1 MDENIVNDL
10 PGVEEDY
17 KKSWE
22 DLANEPK
29 EAEKD
34 HIEDDLEEQ
43 KIEDPKI
50 VIKSV
55 EVGTVKVDRTDA
67 PAIQLEA
74 VATAPAEEIPEKVP
88 EFLEENTE
96 TPEESE
102 EIEEPSK
109 YNVWDLLARH
119 EEFKKKGLQL
129 TVDDLYNWICLQDEI
144 IGVVSQ
150 MKAEYSEK
158 KLEQDK
164 EKAVRWIELKAEK
177 DENGKTVNTDK
188 MIEQLLKI
196 EFSTQDL
203 DQLVLKNTYE
213 LLQQR
218 GNVIT
223 DLVNIVKLN
232 MKTDFSI

>member
-10 PGVEEDY
+10 PGVEDY
-17 KKSWE
+17 NKSWE

-29 EAEKD
+29 EANQNEDNLEK
-34 HIEDDLEEQ
+34 E
-43 KIEDPKI
+43 KIEDPTA
-50 VIKSV
+50 VIDGTDL
-55 EVGTVKVDRTDA
+55 GTVKVNTTDA

-74 VATAPAEEIPEKVP
+74 VATAPIEKTEE
-88 EFLEENTE
+88 
-96 TPEESE
+96 PEETE

-164 EKAVRWIELKAEK
+164 QKSLRGIELKAEK

>member
-10 PGVEEDY
+10 PGVDMPQGADIE
-17 KKSWE
+17 
-22 DLANEPK
+22 NPK
-29 EAEKD
+29 A
-34 HIEDDLEEQ
+34 
-43 KIEDPKI
+43 
-50 VIKSV
+50 VID
-55 EVGTVKVDRTDA
+55 GTNLGTINVNVSSE
-67 PAIQLEA
+67 PAIQIA
-74 VATAPAEEIPEKVP
+74 VTDTVADNAA
-88 EFLEENTE
+88 
-96 TPEESE
+96 PEETE

-129 TVDDLYNWICLQDEI
+129 TVDDLYNRICLQDEI

-164 EKAVRWIELKAEK
+164 EKAVRWIELKTEK
-177 DENGKTVNTDK
+177 DESGKTVNTDK

-196 EFSTQDL
+196 EFNTQDL

>member
-1 MDENIVNDL
+1 MPQGADIENPKAVIDGTNLGTINVN
-10 PGVEEDY
+10 VSSE
-17 KKSWE
+17 
-22 DLANEPK
+22 
-29 EAEKD
+29 
-34 HIEDDLEEQ
+34 
-43 KIEDPKI
+43 
-50 VIKSV
+50 
-55 EVGTVKVDRTDA
+55 
-67 PAIQLEA
+67 PAIQIA
-74 VATAPAEEIPEKVP
+74 VTDTVADNAAD
-88 EFLEENTE
+88 NAA
-96 TPEESE
+96 PEETE

-164 EKAVRWIELKAEK
+164 QKSLRGIELKAEK

>member
-1 MDENIVNDL
+1 MPQGADIENPKAVIDGTNLGTINVN
-10 PGVEEDY
+10 VSSE
-17 KKSWE
+17 
-22 DLANEPK
+22 
-29 EAEKD
+29 
-34 HIEDDLEEQ
+34 
-43 KIEDPKI
+43 
-50 VIKSV
+50 
-55 EVGTVKVDRTDA
+55 
-67 PAIQLEA
+67 PAIQIA
-74 VATAPAEEIPEKVP
+74 VTDTVADNAA
-88 EFLEENTE
+88 
-96 TPEESE
+96 PEETE

-196 EFSTQDL
+196 EFNTQDL

>member
-10 PGVEEDY
+10 PGVDMPQGADIE
-17 KKSWE
+17 
-22 DLANEPK
+22 NPK
-29 EAEKD
+29 A
-34 HIEDDLEEQ
+34 
-43 KIEDPKI
+43 
-50 VIKSV
+50 VID
-55 EVGTVKVDRTDA
+55 GTNLGTINVNVSSE
-67 PAIQLEA
+67 PAIQIA
-74 VATAPAEEIPEKVP
+74 VTDTVADNAA
-88 EFLEENTE
+88 
-96 TPEESE
+96 PEETE

-196 EFSTQDL
+196 EFSTKDL

>member
-34 HIEDDLEEQ
+34 HIEDNLE
-43 KIEDPKI
+43 IEDPKI

-74 VATAPAEEIPEKVP
+74 VATAPEE
-88 EFLEENTE
+88 E
-96 TPEESE
+96 TQEPEETE

-109 YNVWDLLARH
+109 YNV
-119 EEFKKKGLQL
+119 
-129 TVDDLYNWICLQDEI
+129 
-144 IGVVSQ
+144 
-150 MKAEYSEK
+150 
-158 KLEQDK
+158 
-164 EKAVRWIELKAEK
+164 
-177 DENGKTVNTDK
+177 
-188 MIEQLLKI
+188 
-196 EFSTQDL
+196 
-203 DQLVLKNTYE
+203 
-213 LLQQR
+213 
-218 GNVIT
+218 
-223 DLVNIVKLN
+223 
-232 MKTDFSI
+232 

>member
-1 MDENIVNDL
+1 MDDKIVNDL
-10 PGVEEDY
+10 PGVDT
-17 KKSWE
+17 
-22 DLANEPK
+22 
-29 EAEKD
+29 EKND
-34 HIEDDLEEQ
+34 QFWDDIA
-43 KIEDPKI
+43 K
-50 VIKSV
+50 
-55 EVGTVKVDRTDA
+55 G
-67 PAIQLEA
+67 
-74 VATAPAEEIPEKVP
+74 KVP
-88 EFLEENTE
+88 EEAKEKPNDLKIEIQDEPGVAIELNVNKDAPDIQIAEEETE
-96 TPEESE
+96 EE
-102 EIEEPSK
+102 SK
-109 YNVWDLLARH
+109 YNVWELLQRH

-129 TVDDLYNWICLQDEI
+129 TVDDLYSWICLQDEI

-150 MKAEYSEK
+150 MKAEYTEK

-164 EKAVRWIELKAEK
+164 QKSLRGIELKAEK

-196 EFSTQDL
+196 EFSKDDL

-218 GNVIT
+218 GSIIT

>member
-10 PGVEEDY
+10 PGVDMPQGADIE
-17 KKSWE
+17 
-22 DLANEPK
+22 NPK
-29 EAEKD
+29 A
-34 HIEDDLEEQ
+34 
-43 KIEDPKI
+43 
-50 VIKSV
+50 VID
-55 EVGTVKVDRTDA
+55 GTNLGTINVNVSSE
-67 PAIQLEA
+67 PAIQIA
-74 VATAPAEEIPEKVP
+74 VTDTVADNTAPEE
-88 EFLEENTE
+88 T
-96 TPEESE
+96 E